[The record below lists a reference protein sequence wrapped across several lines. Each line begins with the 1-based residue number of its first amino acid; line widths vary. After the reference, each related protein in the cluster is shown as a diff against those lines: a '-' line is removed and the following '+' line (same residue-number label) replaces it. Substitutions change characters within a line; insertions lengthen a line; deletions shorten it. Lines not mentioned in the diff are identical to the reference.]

1 MDRDGV
7 GKRLRALRG
16 SRSLNEVAKELGVTS
31 MAVSLWERG
40 DRIPS
45 DDMKIKIA
53 AYYKRSVTFIF
64 FPKKVNETLTKQ
76 KGDDDG
82 IES

>member
-1 MDRDGV
+1 MNREEV

-16 SRSLNEVAKELGVTS
+16 SRSLEEVSKALGVTP

-40 DRIPS
+40 ERIPS

-53 AYYKRSVTFIF
+53 AYFKRTVTFIF
-64 FPKKVNETLTKQ
+64 FPKQVNKTLTAG
-76 KGDDDG
+76 GDKN
-82 IES
+82 ESES